1 MKLVLKSPKMVNAI
15 NILNKTQKYE
25 YFNLAREQG
34 MASFKLNK
42 ACCWEV
48 IRKKA

>member
-1 MKLVLKSPKMVNAI
+1 M
-15 NILNKTQKYE
+15 KYE
-25 YFNLAREQG
+25 YLHHAREQG

-42 ACCWEV
+42 ACYWEV